1 MEAGIGA
8 DDCLYLECERIR
20 PSSLLNV
27 GSRPSSWLLF
37 YQETHHENRQVFLQP
52 LLPEDQSTNRVVG
65 HQIHTVLSTACKNPG
80 ERIVPPDCPQQIL
93 SENSRFNSNWF

>member
-1 MEAGIGA
+1 M
-8 DDCLYLECERIR
+8 
-20 PSSLLNV
+20 S

-52 LLPEDQSTNRVVG
+52 LLPEDKSTNRVVG

-93 SENSRFNSNWF
+93 SENSRFNSNWFQKNRVNHFSIQPKLARQDIKA